1 VERVSAAG
9 RRENAAARRTHRRT
23 DGVDGGVGALEHA
36 RSGADSGG
44 RRRAWRG
51 DQRRRCQSAGRE
63 TRGAGAWQPHGDGAP
78 TGRPG
83 AGNGG

>member
-36 RSGADSGG
+36 RSGE
-44 RRRAWRG
+44 
-51 DQRRRCQSAGRE
+51 GRE